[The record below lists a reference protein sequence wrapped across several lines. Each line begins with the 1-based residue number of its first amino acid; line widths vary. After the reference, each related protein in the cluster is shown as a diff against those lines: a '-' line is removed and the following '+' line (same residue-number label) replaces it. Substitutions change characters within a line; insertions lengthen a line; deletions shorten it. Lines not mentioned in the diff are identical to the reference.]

1 MNAMP
6 THFLAGNNTKDMK
19 TISSPKICRRKAE
32 HDAGDGRITEARRS
46 GKPAAKP
53 RAVLTRED
61 VMAIFRLS
69 MPNNTSFDST
79 AKKRPSAVAVA
90 VDYAV
95 SEKTIRDIW
104 TGRTW

>member
-1 MNAMP
+1 MNEIP
-6 THFLAGNNTKDMK
+6 SLFGLRDTDDMQ
-19 TISSPKICRRKAE
+19 TISPKLCLHKAE
-32 HDAGDGRITEARRS
+32 PDAGDGRITEARRS

-53 RAVLTRED
+53 RTVLTQED

-69 MPNNTSFDST
+69 MSNNTLFDST

-90 VDYAV
+90 QHYAV